1 MSNHWIVIKNIRMI
15 GFHLKMFLAQV
26 FHSSMV
32 LTRSPMG
39 NSSLDNILDEIEG
52 KWEDHRWVLFRADA
66 VQRLGGEGDRQGGDH
81 DDHGDD
87 DGEDRNVVFCDP
99 GLGAPVGIAIARPN
113 YFETSP
119 DKHHNRGKHN
129 DHELWS

>member
-32 LTRSPMG
+32 LTKSPMG

-52 KWEDHRWVLFRADA
+52 KWEDHR
-66 VQRLGGEGDRQGGDH
+66 
-81 DDHGDD
+81 
-87 DGEDRNVVFCDP
+87 
-99 GLGAPVGIAIARPN
+99 
-113 YFETSP
+113 
-119 DKHHNRGKHN
+119 
-129 DHELWS
+129 